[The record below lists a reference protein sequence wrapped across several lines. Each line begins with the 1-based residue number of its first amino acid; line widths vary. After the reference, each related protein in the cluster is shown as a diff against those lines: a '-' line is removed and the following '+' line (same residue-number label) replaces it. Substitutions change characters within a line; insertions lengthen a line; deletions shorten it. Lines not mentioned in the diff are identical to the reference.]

1 MSGGSRK
8 ALRGARARLDGRRAE
23 WIAALW
29 LMLKGWRIV
38 GFRLKTPGAELDLV
52 ASRGQILAVIEVK
65 RRRTL
70 EEALTAVSPDQRR
83 RLKRA
88 GDQLAAHSGRV
99 VRLDLV
105 ALTPLGWP
113 RHVPDAWPD
122 AWPGA

>member
-38 GFRLKTPGAELDLV
+38 AFRLKTPGAELDLV

-88 GDQLAAHSGRV
+88 GDQLAAQSGRV